1 VKISQRSKNK
11 IKIVIRD
18 AFDSWFYSLNKC
30 GDQTKDLIS
39 INAVEHILYKMIN
52 ERK

>member
-1 VKISQRSKNK
+1 VKISQRSKEK

-18 AFDSWFYSLNKC
+18 AFDSWFYSMNKC
-30 GDQTKDLIS
+30 GDLKKDLIR